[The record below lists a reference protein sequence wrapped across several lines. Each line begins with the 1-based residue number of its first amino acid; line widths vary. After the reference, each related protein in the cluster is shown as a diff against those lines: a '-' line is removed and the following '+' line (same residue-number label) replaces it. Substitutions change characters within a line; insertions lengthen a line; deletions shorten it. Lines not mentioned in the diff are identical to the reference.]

1 MAAGSAPL
9 GRRLR
14 HGRTHRPSS
23 RARALALTVVDVTFA
38 LLAVGALV
46 VLTTLVGVVFHRR
59 QGRARTVDSAE
70 AVDPGLLGADRLG
83 PEATLVQF
91 STEICSR
98 CPGVR
103 RILTQVADSRE
114 GVHYIDVDLTHR
126 PDLAQ
131 QFHVLQTPTTL
142 VLDRRGAI
150 RTRFGG
156 TLERA
161 AVENELTRLQKE
173 PTRA

>member
-1 MAAGSAPL
+1 M
-9 GRRLR
+9 GRRVR
-14 HGRTHRPSS
+14 HERTHRPSPRS
-23 RARALALTVVDVTFA
+23 RALALTVVDVTFA
-38 LLAVGALV
+38 LLAAGALV
-46 VLTTLVGVVFHRR
+46 VLTTIAGLVFRRR
-59 QGRARTVDSAE
+59 QGRARTVDSVE
-70 AVDPGLLGADRLG
+70 AVDPALLGAASLG

-103 RILTQVADSRE
+103 RVLTQIADARD
-114 GVHYIDVDLTHR
+114 GVSYVDVDLTHR

-131 QFHVLQTPTTL
+131 HFRVLQTPTTL
-142 VLDRRGAI
+142 VLDRRGVI

-161 AVENELTRLQKE
+161 AVESELTRLQKE

>member
-1 MAAGSAPL
+1 M
-9 GRRLR
+9 
-14 HGRTHRPSS
+14 
-23 RARALALTVVDVTFA
+23 DVTFA

-46 VLTTLVGVVFHRR
+46 VLSTIGGLIYRRR
-59 QGRARTVDSAE
+59 QGRARIVDSPDI
-70 AVDPGLLGADRLG
+70 VDPALLGADRLG
-83 PEATLVQF
+83 SDATLVQF

-103 RILTQVADSRE
+103 RVLSGIAASRE
-114 GVHYIDVDLTHR
+114 GVRYVDVDLTHR

-131 QFHVLQTPTTL
+131 HFRVLQIPTTL

-156 TLERA
+156 TLERS
-161 AVENELTRLQKE
+161 AVETELTRLQKE
-173 PTRA
+173 TTRA

>member
-1 MAAGSAPL
+1 
-9 GRRLR
+9 
-14 HGRTHRPSS
+14 
-23 RARALALTVVDVTFA
+23 VDVTLA
-38 LLAVGALV
+38 LLAVVALV
-46 VLTTLVGVVFHRR
+46 VLTTSAGLVFRHR
-59 QGRARTVDSAE
+59 QGRARSVDSGE
-70 AVDPGLLGADRLG
+70 VVDPAVLGADRLG
-83 PEATLVQF
+83 AEATLVQF

-103 RILTQVADSRE
+103 RVLSEITASRD

-131 QFHVLQTPTTL
+131 HFRVLQTPTTL
-142 VLDRRGAI
+142 VLDRRGTI

-156 TLERA
+156 AIERTV
-161 AVENELTRLQKE
+161 VESELTRLQKE